1 MRLGMGEQYTESTDR
16 RKRSVQ
22 VAKPPAEVSWVEAL
36 GCGGISDLERHRS
49 KPVRR
54 NDLGK
59 SSSGSTTVPMEPL
72 GRRATVLVV
81 DDEELVRC
89 VTQELLGCMGYDAV
103 AVTTGEEAVELV
115 RGGLRPDLVLL
126 DVVMPGMG
134 GIEAF
139 RKLRELV
146 PGIPVLLSSGFTDSR
161 AAAELMDEGLNGIIT
176 KPYRMESLS
185 DRIKEVIG

>member
-1 MRLGMGEQYTESTDR
+1 MG
-16 RKRSVQ
+16 KF
-22 VAKPPAEVSWVEAL
+22 
-36 GCGGISDLERHRS
+36 
-49 KPVRR
+49 
-54 NDLGK
+54 
-59 SSSGSTTVPMEPL
+59 SSGSATVPKEPL

-89 VTQELLGCMGYDAV
+89 VTQELLGCLGYDAV
-103 AVTTGEEAVELV
+103 AAATGEEAVELV

-139 RKLRELV
+139 RKLRELA
-146 PGIPVLLSSGFTDSR
+146 PGIPVLLSSGFTDSK
-161 AAAELMDEGLNGIIT
+161 AAAELMEEGLNGIIT

-185 DRIKEVIG
+185 DRIKEVLG

>member
-1 MRLGMGEQYTESTDR
+1 M
-16 RKRSVQ
+16 
-22 VAKPPAEVSWVEAL
+22 
-36 GCGGISDLERHRS
+36 
-49 KPVRR
+49 
-54 NDLGK
+54 GK
-59 SSSGSTTVPMEPL
+59 SSSGSTTVPMGPL

>member
-1 MRLGMGEQYTESTDR
+1 MG
-16 RKRSVQ
+16 
-22 VAKPPAEVSWVEAL
+22 
-36 GCGGISDLERHRS
+36 
-49 KPVRR
+49 
-54 NDLGK
+54 
-59 SSSGSTTVPMEPL
+59 PL

-146 PGIPVLLSSGFTDSR
+146 PGLPVLLSSGFTDSR